1 MDSHQQDSLLAE
13 YEAAIATERAAWEIV
28 RDETAKPTERVVAYA
43 RWRRAADRVKELADQ
58 LVAAGKRVQQP
69 ATPRNP

>member
-1 MDSHQQDSLLAE
+1 MDPHQQDALLGE

-43 RWRRAADRVKELADQ
+43 RWRQAADRVKVLADQ
-58 LVAAGKRVQQP
+58 LMAAGKRVQQP
-69 ATPRNP
+69 APRRNP